1 MKQLDCLVVGAGP
14 GGLTAAIYLAR
25 FRRRVLVLDGGAS
38 RAELIPT
45 THNFPGFPDGVSG
58 AKLLGRLREQ
68 AANHA
73 VDLRKGRVHSLRR
86 EEAGFVAVL
95 EGQEIRAS
103 TVVLATGVID
113 QHPDVP
119 GLQEATIKG
128 LVRWCPICDGFEVSD
143 QSVAILAPAKGGL
156 PHALFLRTY
165 TARLTL
171 LAQHDGAGLDD
182 QDRRTLEDAGIALVT
197 EPVISF
203 KESDDGLRIR
213 VAFAGGGESEFDT
226 LYPMTGCSVQG
237 QLATDLGAERCEPTG
252 DLQVDEHQCTSVPGL
267 YAVGDVVNAINQI
280 SVAIGHAAIAATAIH
295 NVLPRNFRD

>member
-1 MKQLDCLVVGAGP
+1 MKPLDCLVVGAGP
-14 GGLTAAIYLAR
+14 GGLTTAIYLAR
-25 FRRRVLVLDGGAS
+25 FRRRVLLLDGGAS

-68 AANHA
+68 AANHG

-86 EEAGFVAVL
+86 EDGGFVAVL
-95 EGQEIRAS
+95 DDQEIRAS
-103 TVVLATGVID
+103 AVVLATGVID

-128 LVRWCPICDGFEVSD
+128 LVRWCPICDGFEVTD
-143 QSVAILAPAKGGL
+143 QSVAVLAPAKGGL
-156 PHALFLRTY
+156 GHAMFLRSY

-171 LAQHDGAGLDD
+171 LAQHDGAGLDE
-182 QDRRTLEDAGIALVT
+182 QDRQALADAGITLVT
-197 EPVISF
+197 DPVVSF
-203 KESDDGLRIR
+203 KESDDGRRIR
-213 VAFAGGGESEFDT
+213 VLFAGGNEAEFDT
-226 LYPMTGCSVQG
+226 LYPMSGCSVQG
-237 QLATDLGAERCEPTG
+237 QLATELGAERCEPTG
-252 DLQVDEHQCTSVPGL
+252 DLLVDEHQCTSVPGL

-295 NVLPRNFRD
+295 HALPRNFRD

>member
-25 FRRRVLVLDGGAS
+25 FRRRALVLDGGAS

-45 THNFPGFPDGVSG
+45 AHNFPGFPDGVSG
-58 AKLLGRLREQ
+58 TKLLGRLREQ

-73 VDLRKGRVHSLRR
+73 VELRKGRVLSLRR
-86 EEAGFVAVL
+86 ENGGFLAVL
-95 EGQEIRAS
+95 DGEEIRAS

-113 QHPDVP
+113 RYPDVP

-128 LVRWCPICDGFEVSD
+128 LVRWCPICDGFDVTD
-143 QSVAILAPAKGGL
+143 QSVAILAPANDGL
-156 PHALFLRTY
+156 RHALFLRTY

-182 QDRRTLEDAGIALVT
+182 QDRHTLEEAGISLVT

-203 KESDDGLRIR
+203 KES
-213 VAFAGGGESEFDT
+213 AGGGRIQVLFASGREAEFDT
-226 LYPMTGCSVQG
+226 LYPMSGSSVQG
-237 QLATDLGAERCEPTG
+237 QLATDLGAAVCETTG
-252 DLQVDEHQCTSVPGL
+252 DLEVDEQQSTSVPGL
-267 YAVGDVVNAINQI
+267 YAVGDVVNSLNQI
-280 SVAIGHAAIAATAIH
+280 SVAIGHAAVAATAIH
-295 NVLPRNFRD
+295 NALPRNFRV

>member
-1 MKQLDCLVVGAGP
+1 VNQLDCLVIGAGP

-25 FRRRVLVLDGGAS
+25 YRRRVLVLDGGAS

-58 AKLLGRLREQ
+58 TKLLGRLREQ

-86 EEAGFVAVL
+86 EESGFVATL
-95 EGQEIRAS
+95 DDGEIRAS

-119 GLQEATIKG
+119 GLQEATVKG
-128 LVRWCPICDGFEVSD
+128 LVRWCPICDGFDVAD
-143 QSVAILAPAKGGL
+143 QSVAILAPSKGGL
-156 PHALFLRTY
+156 GHALFLRTY
-165 TARLTL
+165 TAKLTL
-171 LAQHDGAGLDD
+171 LAQDDGAGLDESD
-182 QDRRTLEDAGIALVT
+182 LRELEEAGIALVT
-197 EPVISF
+197 EPVVSF
-203 KESDDGLRIR
+203 KESADGRRIR
-213 VAFAGGGESEFDT
+213 VDLAGGGEMEFDT
-226 LYPMTGCSVQG
+226 LYPMSGCNVQG
-237 QLATDLGAERCEPTG
+237 QLATDLGAECCEPTG

-295 NVLPRNFRD
+295 NALPRNFRD